1 MFLKHICQEGRRHNH
16 QVTPAKHEPCGRR
29 SAKVIF
35 SPAAVVVNQDSSIK
49 DLSDQVGWCS
59 CHQKGTKGTSKDV
72 QSIDLMRGLTEAP
85 KVQRNPNYR
94 PNIRKSFNDPQRER
108 KFWAARDEINVRG
121 RIAAPIGYQVT
132 GLHLL
137 PAE

>member
-1 MFLKHICQEGRRHNH
+1 
-16 QVTPAKHEPCGRR
+16 
-29 SAKVIF
+29 VIF

-49 DLSDQVGWCS
+49 YLSDQEGWCS
-59 CHQKGTKGTSKDV
+59 CHQKRTKGTCKDV

-85 KVQRNPNYR
+85 KVQRNSSYR

-108 KFWAARDEINVRG
+108 QFWAARDEINVRG
-121 RIAAPIGYQVT
+121 GIAAPIGHQVT

>member
-1 MFLKHICQEGRRHNH
+1 M
-16 QVTPAKHEPCGRR
+16 
-29 SAKVIF
+29 IF

-49 DLSDQVGWCS
+49 DLTDQEGWCS
-59 CHQKGTKGTSKDV
+59 SDQEGTKGTSKDM
-72 QSIDLMRGLTEAP
+72 QSIDLMRRLTEAP

-94 PNIRKSFNDPQRER
+94 PNIRKFFDDPQNDRQ
-108 KFWAARDEINVRG
+108 FWAARDEINVRG
-121 RIAAPIGYQVT
+121 RIVAPIGYQVT

>member
-1 MFLKHICQEGRRHNH
+1 
-16 QVTPAKHEPCGRR
+16 
-29 SAKVIF
+29 VIF
-35 SPAAVVVNQDSSIK
+35 SPAAVVVNQDSSITY
-49 DLSDQVGWCS
+49 LSDQEGWCS
-59 CHQKGTKGTSKDV
+59 CQQKRTKGTSKDV
-72 QSIDLMRGLTEAP
+72 QSIDLKRGLTEAP

-121 RIAAPIGYQVT
+121 RITAPIGYQVT